1 MNDAKERANAL
12 GNAAAIR
19 VRDLP
24 TNGRRI
30 HVQPSLPRVRLGIYM
45 FSDPGGHPLY
55 VGVAETS
62 VRDRIAHQVYRSRIG
77 KSWTLLDP
85 PPERVL
91 AGRNLLG
98 NVLKDRYGKLFTEPN
113 PNTGRSRLK
122 KRIDRSSEP
131 VVHALKSAVERIH
144 NMKVQWAECPDRDTA
159 IRAEHCAICQY
170 EPKYVEK

>member
-12 GNAAAIR
+12 GNAAAIS

-62 VRDRIAHQVYRSRIG
+62 VRDRIAHQVDRSRIG

-98 NVLKDRYGKLFTEPN
+98 NEGAVGGVSGPGYGD
-113 PNTGRSRLK
+113 TGG
-122 KRIDRSSEP
+122 
-131 VVHALKSAVERIH
+131 ALCDLSVRA
-144 NMKVQWAECPDRDTA
+144 KVR
-159 IRAEHCAICQY
+159 
-170 EPKYVEK
+170 